1 MTKPVVSDTGP
12 LITLAKLNLLHLLE
26 RLYRRVYF
34 PGSVYKEAVVEGL
47 RQGLEDTHT
56 LRLFCI
62 ISIIRGNFYH
72 RDTESTEFFIFSPCS
87 LCLCGEKNR

>member
-34 PGSVYKEAVVEGL
+34 PGSVYQRSSRRRIATRAGRRTYTAVVL
-47 RQGLEDTHT
+47 
-56 LRLFCI
+56 
-62 ISIIRGNFYH
+62 YH
-72 RDTESTEFFIFSPCS
+72 LNNP
-87 LCLCGEKNR
+87 G